1 MNCCPKVAG
10 SDFVVSNESRAA
22 ANAAAQERFCGPTYL
37 LAQHDALT
45 PEDGDEEYE
54 TKVCRHCWLAWCDA
68 MIATLHQRPGS
79 DRQFPRDSGRIPN
92 SPNNR
97 DY

>member
-1 MNCCPKVAG
+1 MLRVLSGLKWSKPRRVLGIRGGVRPGGVGMNCCPKVAG

-22 ANAAAQERFCGPTYL
+22 ANAAAQERFGGPAYL

-54 TKVCRHCWLAWCDA
+54 TKVCRHCGLAG
-68 MIATLHQRPGS
+68 ATL
-79 DRQFPRDSGRIPN
+79 
-92 SPNNR
+92 
-97 DY
+97 